1 MRRLTITVIVLAL
14 VVAGAVVVSRVG
26 GRDTSA
32 STDTT
37 SRARPDTPES
47 GVAPGAVAEVPEVDI
62 AGARRAAITAVAL
75 TDDVVT
81 ARFISRRDLIAGFTT
96 PGFGSRL
103 ADATSD
109 QVNAL
114 LVELGD
120 READPTALVALE
132 QPLTAT
138 ATATSS
144 GVRVEVWSVLIVAAP
159 GTGPARQ
166 AWRTVTVDMV
176 DVDGR
181 WLVDS
186 WTSTPGPTPALPAEV
201 ALDSA
206 DVVAVRMGD
215 ALRVGG

>member
-1 MRRLTITVIVLAL
+1 MRRLTITALVLAL
-14 VVAGAVVVSRVG
+14 VAVGAVVLARVG
-26 GRDTSA
+26 DSSA
-32 STDTT
+32 SSNPT
-37 SRARPDTPES
+37 SRARLETTVS
-47 GVAPGAVAEVPEVDI
+47 GAVPSGGAVAKVDV

-81 ARFISRRDLIAGFTT
+81 AGFISRRDLIAGFTT
-96 PGFGSRL
+96 PTFGPRL

-120 READPTALVALE
+120 HNADATRLVALE

-138 ATATSS
+138 VTPALS
-144 GVRVEVWSVLIVAAP
+144 GVRVEVWSVLIVAVP
-159 GTGPARQ
+159 GAGPVRQ
-166 AWRTVTVDMV
+166 AWRTVMVDMV

-181 WLVDS
+181 WLVDGWAS
-186 WTSTPGPTPALPAEV
+186 APGPTPALPAEV

-206 DVVAVRMGD
+206 ETVVGRMG
-215 ALRVGG
+215 AAVRVGG